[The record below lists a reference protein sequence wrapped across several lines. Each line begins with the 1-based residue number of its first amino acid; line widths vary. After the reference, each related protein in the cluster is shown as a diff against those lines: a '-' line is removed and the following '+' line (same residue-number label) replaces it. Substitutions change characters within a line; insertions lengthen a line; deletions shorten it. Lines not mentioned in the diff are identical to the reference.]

1 MFDNDKVKGYMD
13 EVDGDCGPFEN
24 GDNGYDNEG
33 AFAVNDKTERCQPCA
48 INEETNF
55 LLSSKLF

>member
-1 MFDNDKVKGYMD
+1 MFHKVKGYMD
-13 EVDGDCGPFEN
+13 EVDGDHGLVEN
-24 GDNGYDNEG
+24 GDNG
-33 AFAVNDKTERCQPCA
+33 ATVVNNKTERCQPCA